1 MSSRSTRPNTS
12 RPDRRRLTTPT
23 ARSEHGLVRAVGTL
37 GLAAGVVNVTI
48 GGGIFRLP
56 REVALALGPAAPVA
70 FLVCAGLMA
79 LIGLSL
85 AQAGS
90 RLATTGGPYAYVE
103 RAFGPF
109 AGYLTGVMT
118 WLIGV
123 TAIGAIGN
131 VFIGNLAAVLPV
143 LATPVGRTAGMVGT
157 FAALATV
164 NVLGVRHGARL
175 STVTTVAKLLPLLIL
190 VVGGLIAVDP
200 AHLAVPEAP
209 APSAVARTSI
219 VLLFAFTGVEY
230 AIVPG
235 GELRDPARTVPRGIL
250 LGLGG
255 VTALY
260 LGVQLVA
267 QGILGPAL
275 ATSSTPLPD
284 AAGIALGPA
293 GRALLLAGVVV
304 STFGYLSGMALASP
318 RALYALARD
327 GFLPRPI
334 AAVHPRFHTPWV
346 AVIVQLTVCCL
357 LALLSDF
364 GPLALIS
371 NVAALLAYLGCAVGA
386 WELRRR
392 GVQEPGTTPFAMP
405 GGAVVPLLAVVAILA
420 LLSSITAAEWAVLGW
435 VTLGATAIFIATR
448 GARAQK
454 SRLSA

>member
-1 MSSRSTRPNTS
+1 MG
-12 RPDRRRLTTPT
+12 
-23 ARSEHGLVRAVGTL
+23 AL

-48 GGGIFRLP
+48 GGGIYRLP
-56 REVALALGPAAPVA
+56 REVGQALGPAAPLA

-143 LATPVGRTAGMVGT
+143 LATPGGRVAGMVVT
-157 FAALATV
+157 FAFLAVV

-175 STVTTVAKLLPLLIL
+175 SSITTVAKLLPLLVL
-190 VVGGLIAVDP
+190 VVAGVFAVEP
-200 AHLAVPEAP
+200 AHLAIAEAP
-209 APSAVARTSI
+209 APAVVLRTSI

-235 GELRDPARTVPRGIL
+235 GELRDPARAVPRGIL

-255 VTALY
+255 VTLLY
-260 LGVQLVA
+260 LAIQFVA

-275 ATSSTPLPD
+275 AESATPLPD
-284 AAGIALGPA
+284 AAAVALGPA
-293 GRALLLAGVVV
+293 GRTLLLAGVVV

-327 GFLPRPI
+327 GFLPR
-334 AAVHPRFHTPWV
+334 ALGAVHPRFHTPWI
-346 AVIVQLTVCCL
+346 AVLVQVGLCCG
-357 LALLSDF
+357 LAIASDF

-371 NVAALLAYLGCAVGA
+371 NVAALLAYLGCTVGA

-405 GGAVVPLLAVVAILA
+405 GGAILPVIAVVAILA
-420 LLSSITAAEWAVLGW
+420 LLTSITAAEWAVLGW
-435 VTLGATAIFIATR
+435 VTLAATAIFLATR
-448 GARAQK
+448 RARAQK
-454 SRLSA
+454 SRLSE